1 MARLRD
7 DADKVVE
14 RFHPTSGQVTG
25 WLTVVL
31 AGVVVLAGLVYLDE
45 GFPPWVTATG
55 LLLGVLAWAVM
66 LRPALWATHEHLVM
80 RNLAETLH
88 VRLAAVEEMA
98 VRQVLV
104 VRAGDRRWVSTVV
117 GRPWRKAITA
127 RRTPGSSG
135 DAVPQEGMPY
145 ADVVEN
151 RLYELVDSAR
161 RVTGVRPGSPEQFA
175 LPGAVRR
182 EPAWLPLTLIA
193 VAVLV
198 LLATLVI

>member
-145 ADVVEN
+145 ADFVEN

-161 RVTGVRPGSPEQFA
+161 RVAGVRPGSPEQLA
-175 LPGAVRR
+175 LPDAVRR

>member
-1 MARLRD
+1 MARLQD
-7 DADKVVE
+7 ESDEVVQ
-14 RFHPTSGQVTG
+14 RFHPTSGRVTG

-31 AGVVVLAGLVYLDE
+31 AGVVVLAWLVYRDD
-45 GFPPWVTATG
+45 GFPPWVAAAG
-55 LLLGVLAWAVM
+55 LLLGVLAWAAM

-80 RNLAETLH
+80 RNLSETVH

-117 GRPWRKAITA
+117 GRSWRKAITA
-127 RRTPGSSG
+127 RRTPGASG
-135 DAVPQEGMPY
+135 VAVPQEGMPY
-145 ADVVEN
+145 ADFVED

-161 RVTGVRPGSPEQFA
+161 SAAGVRAGSPEQLA
-175 LPGAVRR
+175 LPDAVRR
-182 EPAWLPLTLIA
+182 EPARLPLALIA

-198 LLATLVI
+198 LVVSLVI